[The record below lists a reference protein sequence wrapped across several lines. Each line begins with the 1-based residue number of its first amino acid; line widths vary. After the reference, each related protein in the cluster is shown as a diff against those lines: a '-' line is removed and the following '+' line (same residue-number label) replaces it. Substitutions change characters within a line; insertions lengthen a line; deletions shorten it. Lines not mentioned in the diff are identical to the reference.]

1 MKKLTLL
8 SSRRQIQL
16 LRAILEQ
23 ISIIRS
29 PSNQLLEVKPH
40 APTDI
45 ASKSPVVIPIAVIRD
60 IAEPGA
66 KADRAVVLEEL
77 RLNRKTDAQ
86 FAAFVTITHVSE
98 HHVIR
103 VAHPLRPQ
111 LPQEPPCAAL
121 RDAVSQR
128 ARVQPRPRD
137 NACVWVVLS

>member
-60 IAEPGA
+60 IAEPSA
-66 KADRAVVLEEL
+66 KADWAVVLEEL
-77 RLNRKTDAQ
+77 RLNRQTDAQ
-86 FAAFVTITHVSE
+86 FAAFDAITHVPE
-98 HHVIR
+98 HHVVRI
-103 VAHPLRPQ
+103 AHPLRPQ
-111 LPQEPPCAAL
+111 LPQEPPRAAL
-121 RDAVSQR
+121 
-128 ARVQPRPRD
+128 
-137 NACVWVVLS
+137 